1 MTRVNGTHIFHAH
14 PFYLVKKYA
23 IIDRVLGQVFSPVL
37 PVSRNRMTQEQNDPP
52 VKIYQ
57 VILNPQSL

>member
-1 MTRVNGTHIFHAH
+1 MMGVSRRKSRARDEARDMAVAAE
-14 PFYLVKKYA
+14 PA
-23 IIDRVLGQVFSPVL
+23 AR
-37 PVSRNRMTQEQNDPP
+37 PVSRNRMTPEQNDPP